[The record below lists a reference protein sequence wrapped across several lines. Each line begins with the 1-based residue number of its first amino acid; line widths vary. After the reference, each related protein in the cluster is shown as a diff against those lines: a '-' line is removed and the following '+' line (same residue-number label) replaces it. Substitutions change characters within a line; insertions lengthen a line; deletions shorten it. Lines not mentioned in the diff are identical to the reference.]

1 MKEVDLLLT
10 NATVVT
16 MDETFSV
23 HAGGA
28 VAVHQDE
35 IVAVGTKAD
44 LDLKAN
50 EVFDCGGKVLMPGL
64 INAHTH
70 VPMTLLRGLADDR
83 RLDVWLMGY
92 VMPVEREFV
101 TPEFCRLGTLMA
113 CAEMIRGGTTS
124 FADMYYFEEA
134 VAQATADVG
143 MRALCSQ
150 TVLKFPAPDA
160 DSYDDSLALARD
172 FIAKWRGHSLIVPSI
187 APHAPYTITT
197 EILQTCRDIA
207 VEFDVPLHI
216 HIAETRQEV
225 DDWRETYD
233 MPVIPWVKKQGLFE
247 AKVLA
252 AHCVHLDDGE
262 IKTLEHYPDIG
273 VAHNPSSNLKLAS
286 GFAPVPEMLESGI
299 KVGVG
304 TDGPS
309 SNNDLDM
316 FEEMRLATFIAKA
329 VQNDPTAMP
338 ARTALEMATR
348 MGAEAIHLGHLTGS
362 IEPGKRA
369 DLILLDLEAIH
380 NYPHFNHDSNAVY
393 SRIVYAGKSTD
404 VTDVMVNGKWL
415 MRERELLT
423 INEADLM
430 SQAKVIAQNIDVFL
444 IEREDS
450 VLSKL
455 IAIGGAEQE
464 ESFEVQVKVQLDSA
478 DEVVSAINS
487 GDLTIERTAH
497 YIEYDVYFEFDE
509 PDQGRLRYREDEFVD
524 DKGEI
529 NRVRYRLTLT
539 GLAAEREYEGSVFLS
554 RSRFIAPAT
563 YSIRFYREY
572 FKPKSE
578 IVIHKDRL
586 RWLINFEDQEFFV
599 NVDKVSQPDLPGYF
613 LEIKSRTWSRKDAE
627 SKASLILS
635 LLERLGVGS
644 DAVIREEYPELA
656 PV

>member
-1 MKEVDLLLT
+1 
-10 NATVVT
+10 
-16 MDETFSV
+16 
-23 HAGGA
+23 
-28 VAVHQDE
+28 
-35 IVAVGTKAD
+35 
-44 LDLKAN
+44 
-50 EVFDCGGKVLMPGL
+50 
-64 INAHTH
+64 
-70 VPMTLLRGLADDR
+70 
-83 RLDVWLMGY
+83 
-92 VMPVEREFV
+92 
-101 TPEFCRLGTLMA
+101 
-113 CAEMIRGGTTS
+113 
-124 FADMYYFEEA
+124 
-134 VAQATADVG
+134 
-143 MRALCSQ
+143 
-150 TVLKFPAPDA
+150 
-160 DSYDDSLALARD
+160 
-172 FIAKWRGHSLIVPSI
+172 
-187 APHAPYTITT
+187 
-197 EILQTCRDIA
+197 
-207 VEFDVPLHI
+207 
-216 HIAETRQEV
+216 
-225 DDWRETYD
+225 
-233 MPVIPWVKKQGLFE
+233 
-247 AKVLA
+247 
-252 AHCVHLDDGE
+252 
-262 IKTLEHYPDIG
+262 
-273 VAHNPSSNLKLAS
+273 
-286 GFAPVPEMLESGI
+286 
-299 KVGVG
+299 
-304 TDGPS
+304 
-309 SNNDLDM
+309 
-316 FEEMRLATFIAKA
+316 
-329 VQNDPTAMP
+329 
-338 ARTALEMATR
+338 
-348 MGAEAIHLGHLTGS
+348 
-362 IEPGKRA
+362 
-369 DLILLDLEAIH
+369 
-380 NYPHFNHDSNAVY
+380 
-393 SRIVYAGKSTD
+393 
-404 VTDVMVNGKWL
+404 MVNGKWL